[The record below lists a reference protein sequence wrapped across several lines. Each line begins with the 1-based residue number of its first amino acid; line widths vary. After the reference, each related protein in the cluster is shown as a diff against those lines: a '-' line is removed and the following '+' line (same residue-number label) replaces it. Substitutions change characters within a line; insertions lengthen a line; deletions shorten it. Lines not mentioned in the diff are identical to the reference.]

1 MHWKNN
7 KWSVRVPQLGKM
19 KQLSNFSPYGE
30 NRVFSTRRYLL
41 YMWTNP
47 LAHWS
52 TGRSWLERAQYLA
65 YAAFLIILKFSYWPT
80 WQLSP
85 EDQINEEETAWSD
98 RGKAQDSYSV
108 AWHKLILTS
117 AKMPRIKC
125 TGMQPYVLRRYFL
138 LHISSLGT
146 EKNSTVKQV

>member
-19 KQLSNFSPYGE
+19 KQLRFHPMEKTGCFPQGGTCCTCE
-30 NRVFSTRRYLL
+30 PI
-41 YMWTNP
+41 P
-47 LAHWS
+47 LH
-52 TGRSWLERAQYLA
+52 TGARAGSWLERAQYLA
-65 YAAFLIILKFSYWPT
+65 YAAFLIILKFSYWPA